1 MEEEEE
7 VVVVV
12 VVVEVLDMVKE
23 GCMEEDMEVVE
34 ELVVEVVEAMP
45 DMVEGL
51 EVAPAEEEGTG
62 WVVHMAAVTE
72 EVVVMVVDKVLV
84 MFTITLDVN
93 GFPLDL
99 LRFKN
104 IISKKNIDILIL

>member
-1 MEEEEE
+1 MPAASDQAQRGGGKTDKPAMSNSQSSSWAWASSEN
-7 VVVVV
+7 VV
-12 VVVEVLDMVKE
+12 
-23 GCMEEDMEVVE
+23 
-34 ELVVEVVEAMP
+34 
-45 DMVEGL
+45 
-51 EVAPAEEEGTG
+51 
-62 WVVHMAAVTE
+62 
-72 EVVVMVVDKVLV
+72 VVVMVVDKVLV